1 MQQYIMG
8 LVGAHISVSFLFSL
22 FQLLKFVVSCQT
34 TTQAISLGKRILRYI
49 YIYIY
54 VHIKDMCY
62 IGPMLATTSP
72 CMHFPL

>member
-34 TTQAISLGKRILRYI
+34 TTQAISLKEDIEV
-49 YIYIY
+49 YIY